1 VLCRRQEVDG
11 NLWLELSHDGYQ
23 QRFGLVHHRRLYLAA
38 TGEELRGEDK
48 LVGKGRGQALAIRFH
63 LHPHVQASLLQNAA
77 SVLLK
82 LPSGAGW
89 RLRSSGG
96 SMALEQSV
104 YLGRA
109 GEIRRTQQVVI
120 SNTMEGEEASIKWGL
135 RREAKPKAE

>member
-1 VLCRRQEVDG
+1 
-11 NLWLELSHDGYQ
+11 
-23 QRFGLVHHRRLYLAA
+23 
-38 TGEELRGEDK
+38 
-48 LVGKGRGQALAIRFH
+48 
-63 LHPHVQASLLQNAA
+63 LQNAA

-82 LPSGAGW
+82 LPTGAGW